1 MSICQVTGQLVQSG
15 FSFFWDPNHE
25 PTLVPPT
32 IGFNVNCDFSKCVVA
47 DRVEHCVPTFKEDDS
62 FVHGVPATASPAF
75 DGERVSR
82 VEDTEPAS
90 EAVGSSISV
99 IEVAGGDF
107 VVDLIEPISHDREAP
122 DFAVETPEGLKDFEV
137 HTPLELMP
145 DFSADV
151 PSKGASDPRDPKDLS
166 PGDPPDMHASRG
178 TGHVPFDHLLCHQ
191 PASRHCD
198 VCRQAKL
205 RQRPHKRFHN
215 QSESSRAAQVI
226 EAPTEFLQ
234 RISIDHME
242 STEEGLRGEQ
252 YALICVDQ
260 FSWVLYAYPSKSK
273 SQAAVGSALRH
284 FCRGKRP
291 VVALDRY
298 PSLLVAICDLHMVS
312 DPAAPNSPI
321 HNALVE
327 SSINVIRQGTRSLL
341 VQSGLNIMHWL
352 CAMSRFSY
360 QYDLSSPPT
369 LADGSLRAAAYQ
381 HQLELPERVEGPA
394 LPPIEFDSKLHMALT
409 YQPEPRMLPFGAMVW
424 LLGKSKDPTNPKSL

>member
-1 MSICQVTGQLVQSG
+1 
-15 FSFFWDPNHE
+15 
-25 PTLVPPT
+25 
-32 IGFNVNCDFSKCVVA
+32 
-47 DRVEHCVPTFKEDDS
+47 
-62 FVHGVPATASPAF
+62 
-75 DGERVSR
+75 
-82 VEDTEPAS
+82 
-90 EAVGSSISV
+90 
-99 IEVAGGDF
+99 
-107 VVDLIEPISHDREAP
+107 
-122 DFAVETPEGLKDFEV
+122 
-137 HTPLELMP
+137 MP

-151 PSKGASDPRDPKDLS
+151 PSKGASDPKDPKDLS
-166 PGDPPDMHASRG
+166 PGDPPDMHVSRG
-178 TGHVPFDHLLCHQ
+178 TCTGHVPFDHLLCHQ

-198 VCRQAKL
+198 VCRRAKL

-260 FSWVLYAYPSKSK
+260 FSGVLYAYPSKSK

-291 VVALDRY
+291 MVALDRY

-409 YQPEPRMLPFGAMVW
+409 
-424 LLGKSKDPTNPKSL
+424 